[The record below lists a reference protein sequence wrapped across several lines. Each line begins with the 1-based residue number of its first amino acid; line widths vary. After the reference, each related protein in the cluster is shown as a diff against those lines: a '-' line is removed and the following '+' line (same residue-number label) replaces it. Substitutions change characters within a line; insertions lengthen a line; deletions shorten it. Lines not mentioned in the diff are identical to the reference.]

1 MKPTNVKPRTKS
13 NVRLQDAIILLL
25 LIVLLIT
32 LTTSV
37 MMSSIRS
44 SQKQIQLITDNL
56 EVYSKNQKKH
66 FLQYIDNKLS
76 FLNGLTQY
84 PQINQMIPHQQRSFL
99 KNKSEE
105 FGFDHIFVV
114 DNAGTGYYFDDGRYL
129 NHSNDAFF
137 KDVIYN
143 DIFTS

>member
-56 EVYSKNQKKH
+56 EVYSKNQKNH

-114 DNAGTGYYFDDGRYL
+114 DNAGTGYYFDDGKYL

-137 KDVIYN
+137 
-143 DIFTS
+143 